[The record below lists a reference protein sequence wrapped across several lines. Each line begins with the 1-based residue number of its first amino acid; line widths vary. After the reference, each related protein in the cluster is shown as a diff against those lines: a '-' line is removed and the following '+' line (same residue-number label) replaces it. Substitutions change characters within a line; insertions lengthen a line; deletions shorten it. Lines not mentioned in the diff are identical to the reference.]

1 MQPFFINIFWQVL
14 LVIAAIALF
23 SFIVLS
29 IALYIQTGIK
39 GKRKS
44 YGNDIERTSRQQP
57 KTVDIMGTSGQSER
71 QSQPNNATERQKE
84 NREEKPITFAR
95 EIPSEELDQI
105 FGTKENDEID
115 TQEDPDPDEDA
126 VDWQEEENDLQLY
139 RTTADNDFATGV
151 SFDELQQVSRLI
163 QKDELQPDE
172 QKIVI
177 GTTAKLAHTDLWEK
191 VMEALPDANEK
202 IAKMLDTSSTKVNT
216 VEDWQSFDI
225 RNFI

>member
-1 MQPFFINIFWQVL
+1 METLFINVLWQFLLIIAGAATFSL
-14 LVIAAIALF
+14 LVLGIG
-23 SFIVLS
+23 
-29 IALYIQTGIK
+29 LYIQAGRK
-39 GKRKS
+39 DERKS
-44 YGNDIERTSRQQP
+44 NVRNMEKPFQNQS
-57 KTVDIMGTSGQSER
+57 KTPDIMGTSRPLER
-71 QSQPNNATERQKE
+71 QSEPIKATERQKE
-84 NREEKPITFAR
+84 NQEEKPVTFAR

-172 QKIVI
+172 QKIV
-177 GTTAKLAHTDLWEK
+177 TAAALKLVHTDLWEK
-191 VMEALPDANEK
+191 MMEALPDANEK

>member
-57 KTVDIMGTSGQSER
+57 KTVDIMGTSGLSER

-84 NREEKPITFAR
+84 NREETDYFAR
-95 EIPSEELDQI
+95 EIPARNSTRFSAQ
-105 FGTKENDEID
+105 K
-115 TQEDPDPDEDA
+115 
-126 VDWQEEENDLQLY
+126 
-139 RTTADNDFATGV
+139 RAT
-151 SFDELQQVSRLI
+151 
-163 QKDELQPDE
+163 
-172 QKIVI
+172 
-177 GTTAKLAHTDLWEK
+177 
-191 VMEALPDANEK
+191 
-202 IAKMLDTSSTKVNT
+202 
-216 VEDWQSFDI
+216 
-225 RNFI
+225 